1 MKETVLLYNFNE
13 DRAVKIQ
20 RALLPLKIRIR
31 AVGIDEYSQPLGYLA
46 GIKGIEPSNKKYSGN
61 GFNDELM
68 LICGINQ
75 VKLQSLLNALYKNG
89 VGRIDLKAMLT
100 PTNISWDSIKLYEA
114 VKADHEEMTKKRSI
128 ESDK

>member
-1 MKETVLLYNFNE
+1 
-13 DRAVKIQ
+13 
-20 RALLPLKIRIR
+20 
-31 AVGIDEYSQPLGYLA
+31 
-46 GIKGIEPSNKKYSGN
+46 
-61 GFNDELM
+61 M

-100 PTNISWDSIKLYEA
+100 PNNISWNSIMLYEA

-128 ESDK
+128 QSEE

>member
-1 MKETVLLYNFNE
+1 MKETVFLYNFSE

-20 RALLPLKIRIR
+20 RALLPLKIQTKL
-31 AVGIDEYSQPLGYLA
+31 VGIDEYSQPLGYLA
-46 GIKGIEPSNKKYSGN
+46 DIKGIEPNEEKYSGD

-100 PTNISWDSIKLYEA
+100 PNNISWNSIMLYEA
-114 VKADHEEMTKKRSI
+114 VKADHEEMTKKRSV
-128 ESDK
+128 